1 MKMNDSTMPRWMR
14 EHVHEYLSSNGA
26 RGHIWNGI
34 PTLLLTTTGRRTGE
48 SRLIPLIYGKYEKAY
63 VVVASKG
70 GSPSHPSWYLNLD
83 NQSAVQVQVGEQK
96 FDAKARTSNGE
107 ERAQLW
113 EIMCGVFPTYSEYQ
127 SKTDREIPVVVL
139 DPID

>member
-1 MKMNDSTMPRWMR
+1 MSDSTMPQWMR
-14 EHVHEYLSSNGA
+14 EHLHEYLSSNGV

-34 PTLLLTTTGRRTGE
+34 PTLLLGTTGRRSGE
-48 SRLIPLIYGKYEKAY
+48 NRLIPLIYGKYEQSY

-70 GSPSHPSWYLNLD
+70 GSPTHPSWYLNLD
-83 NQSAVQVQVGEQK
+83 NEPAVCVQVGEQK
-96 FDAKARTSNGE
+96 FDAKARTSSGE

-113 EIMCGVFPTYSEYQ
+113 EMMCGVFPTYSEYQ
-127 SKTDREIPVVVL
+127 SRTEREIPVVVL

>member
-1 MKMNDSTMPRWMR
+1 MSDSTMPRWMR
-14 EHVHEYLSSNGA
+14 EHVHEYLSSNGT

-34 PTLLLTTTGRRTGE
+34 PTLLLTTTGRRSGE
-48 SRLIPLIYGKYEKAY
+48 SRLIPLIYGKYEQAF

-70 GSPSHPSWYLNLD
+70 GSPTHPSWYLNLD
-83 NQSAVQVQVGEQK
+83 DQPDVQVQVGEAK
-96 FDAKARTSNGE
+96 FDAKARTSSGE

-113 EIMCGVFPTYSEYQ
+113 EMMCGVFPTYSEYQ

-139 DPID
+139 DPLRN